1 MNEPTTRQEQIEKL
15 RALVKDIDFCMLT
28 TAEQDGT
35 LRSRPM
41 STQQAELDGDLWF
54 FTAANSAKVEEVQR
68 DQHVNVSYSDPAK
81 NCYVSVSG
89 TAQVMRDQAK
99 INELWSPVLR
109 AWFPKGPDD
118 PNLALLK
125 VTVNQAEYWDDTSSS
140 MVQFFKMVKA
150 AVTGKPY
157 EAENQKINL

>member
-1 MNEPTTRQEQIEKL
+1 MSEPTTRKEQIEKL

-28 TAEQDGT
+28 TADQDGT
-35 LRSRPM
+35 LHSRPM
-41 STQQAELDGDLWF
+41 STQQAEFDGDLWF
-54 FTAANSAKVEEVQR
+54 FTEANSAKVGEVQR
-68 DQHVNVSYSDPAK
+68 DQHVNVSYSDPDK

-89 TAQVMRDQAK
+89 IAQVMRDQAK
-99 INELWSPVLR
+99 IKELWSPVLR

>member
-1 MNEPTTRQEQIEKL
+1 MSEPTTRTEQIEKL

-28 TAEQDGT
+28 TADQDGT

-41 STQQAELDGDLWF
+41 STQQAEFDGDLWF
-54 FTAANSAKVEEVQR
+54 FTAANTAKVEEVQR
-68 DQHVNVSYSDPAK
+68 DHHVNVSYSDPEK

-125 VTVNQAEYWDDTSSS
+125 VTVNQAEYWDDTFISFLE
-140 MVQFFKMVKA
+140 FF
-150 AVTGKPY
+150 
-157 EAENQKINL
+157 

>member
-1 MNEPTTRQEQIEKL
+1 MNEPMTRNEQIEKL
-15 RALVKDIDFCMLT
+15 RELIKDIDFCMLT
-28 TAEQDGT
+28 TADQDGT

-41 STQQAELDGDLWF
+41 STQQTEFDGDLWF
-54 FTAANSAKVEEVQR
+54 FTEFNTAKVEEVQR
-68 DQHVNVSYSDPAK
+68 DQHVNVSYSDPKK

-99 INELWSPVLR
+99 INELWNPVHR
-109 AWFPKGPDD
+109 AWFPKGPED

-125 VTVNQAEYWDDTSSS
+125 VKVTQAEYWDDTSSS

-150 AVTGKPY
+150 AVTGVPY
-157 EAENQKINL
+157 EAENKKLNL

>member
-1 MNEPTTRQEQIEKL
+1 MNEPMTRTEQIEKL
-15 RALVKDIDFCMLT
+15 RALIKDIDFCMLT
-28 TAEQDGT
+28 TADQDGT

-41 STQQAELDGDLWF
+41 STQQAEFDGDLWF
-54 FTAANSAKVEEVQR
+54 FTEANTAKVEEVQR
-68 DQHVNVSYSDPAK
+68 DQHVNVSYSDPDK

-89 TAQVMRDQAK
+89 IAQVMRDKAK
-99 INELWSPVLR
+99 IKELWSPVLR

-140 MVQFFKMVKA
+140 MVQFLKMVKA
-150 AVTGKPY
+150 AVTGVPY
-157 EAENQKINL
+157 EAENQKIKL

>member
-1 MNEPTTRQEQIEKL
+1 MSEPTTRTEQIEKL

-28 TAEQDGT
+28 TADQDGT

-41 STQQAELDGDLWF
+41 STQQAEFDGDLWF
-54 FTAANSAKVEEVQR
+54 FTAANTAKVEEVQR
-68 DQHVNVSYSDPAK
+68 DHHVNISYSDPKK

-89 TAQVMRDQAK
+89 IAQVMRDQAK
-99 INELWSPVLR
+99 INELWSPALR

>member
-1 MNEPTTRQEQIEKL
+1 MSEPTTRTEQIEKL

-28 TAEQDGT
+28 TADQDGT

-41 STQQAELDGDLWF
+41 STQQAEFDGDLWF
-54 FTAANSAKVEEVQR
+54 FTAANTAKVEEVQR
-68 DQHVNVSYSDPAK
+68 DHHVNVSYSDPKK

-89 TAQVMRDQAK
+89 LAQVMRDQAK